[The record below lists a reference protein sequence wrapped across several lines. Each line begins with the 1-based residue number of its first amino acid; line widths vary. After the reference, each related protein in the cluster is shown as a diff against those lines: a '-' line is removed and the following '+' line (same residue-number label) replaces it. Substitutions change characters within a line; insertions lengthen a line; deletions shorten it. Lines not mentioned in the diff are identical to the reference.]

1 MAITKKSFGFDYGR
15 QIICDR
21 RQKNSMTFCNHLERS
36 SLANWCQMHANGDT
50 DKNGYKHYSR
60 IHLVAQ
66 DYSNGTGQ
74 NSIYCFYNFE
84 PIEIKN
90 LKNIIDQR
98 WSEYSRKFFKVTN
111 KQSTE
116 FQQVIITRNP
126 NLNNPWIIE
135 VSNGVANVE
144 YFANGAL
151 KKAVPIKDST
161 RTIKQMFTEDNF
173 WNMITTV
180 ADFISL
186 WEQTVLVS
194 HIKMGDE
201 ITRPIIEFD
210 RNGGNSVG

>member
-1 MAITKKSFGFDYGR
+1 M
-15 QIICDR
+15 
-21 RQKNSMTFCNHLERS
+21 
-36 SLANWCQMHANGDT
+36 
-50 DKNGYKHYSR
+50 
-60 IHLVAQ
+60 
-66 DYSNGTGQ
+66 

-111 KQSTE
+111 KQSSE

>member
-1 MAITKKSFGFDYGR
+1 M
-15 QIICDR
+15 
-21 RQKNSMTFCNHLERS
+21 
-36 SLANWCQMHANGDT
+36 
-50 DKNGYKHYSR
+50 
-60 IHLVAQ
+60 
-66 DYSNGTGQ
+66 
-74 NSIYCFYNFE
+74 
-84 PIEIKN
+84 
-90 LKNIIDQR
+90 
-98 WSEYSRKFFKVTN
+98 
-111 KQSTE
+111 
-116 FQQVIITRNP
+116 
-126 NLNNPWIIE
+126 
-135 VSNGVANVE
+135 E